1 MRTAK
6 ITCPY
11 CSNSQK
17 IFYFSF
23 NLKQFFNIFS
33 KQEQLI
39 PTRAIT
45 DINKQIKKFLCKTC
59 LKDLIYFFNI
69 NNEEYFV
76 DGIHLKYARE
86 LILNKRN
93 GIELLK
99 NKIIKLEKVENS
111 PENEKLLEYLRI
123 KVIKEDDE
131 LNHLKEEYKDLP
143 LKL

>member
-11 CSNSQK
+11 CSNLQK
-17 IFYFSF
+17 IFHLSYS
-23 NLKQFFNIFS
+23 LKKFFNIFS

-45 DINKQIKKFLCKTC
+45 DINKQIKKFSCKAC
-59 LKDLIYFFNI
+59 LKDLIYFFNT
-69 NNEEYFV
+69 NTKEYFI

-99 NKIIKLEKVENS
+99 NKIVKLEKVENS

-123 KVIKEDDE
+123 KVIKEDEE

>member
-11 CSNSQK
+11 CCNLQK
-17 IFYFSF
+17 IFHLSYS
-23 NLKQFFNIFS
+23 LKKFFNIFS

-45 DINKQIKKFLCKTC
+45 DVNKKIKKFSCKVC

-86 LILNKRN
+86 LILNKTN
-93 GIELLK
+93 GIDLLK
-99 NKIIKLEKVENS
+99 NKIVKLEKVENV

-123 KVIKEDDE
+123 KVIKEDEE
-131 LNHLKEEYKDLP
+131 LNHLKEEYKDLT

>member
-45 DINKQIKKFLCKTC
+45 DVNKQIKKFSCKVC

-86 LILNKRN
+86 LILNKTN
-93 GIELLK
+93 GIDLLK
-99 NKIIKLEKVENS
+99 NKIVKLEKVENV

-123 KVIKEDDE
+123 KVIKEDEE

>member
-45 DINKQIKKFLCKTC
+45 DVNKKMIYIPKGFAHGFQTLTIDCE
-59 LKDLIYFFNI
+59 LIYHHSEFYTPNSEGGIKYNDPTIAIKWPIRMQSISERDNLHPLI
-69 NNEEYFV
+69 NQNFK
-76 DGIHLKYARE
+76 GL
-86 LILNKRN
+86 
-93 GIELLK
+93 
-99 NKIIKLEKVENS
+99 
-111 PENEKLLEYLRI
+111 
-123 KVIKEDDE
+123 
-131 LNHLKEEYKDLP
+131 
-143 LKL
+143 

>member
-11 CSNSQK
+11 CSNLQK
-17 IFYFSF
+17 IFHLSYS
-23 NLKQFFNIFS
+23 LKKFFNIFS

-45 DINKQIKKFLCKTC
+45 DINKKIKKFSCKVC

-93 GIELLK
+93 GIDLLK
-99 NKIIKLEKVENS
+99 NKIVKLEKVENS

-123 KVIKEDDE
+123 KVIKEDEE

>member
-11 CSNSQK
+11 CSNLQK
-17 IFYFSF
+17 IFHLSYS
-23 NLKQFFNIFS
+23 LKKFFNIFQ
-33 KQEQLI
+33 KAELLI

-45 DINKQIKKFLCKTC
+45 DINKQIKKFSCKAC

-86 LILNKRN
+86 LILNKTN
-93 GIELLK
+93 GIDLLK
-99 NKIIKLEKVENS
+99 NKIVKLEKVENV

-123 KVIKEDDE
+123 KVIKEDEE

>member
-45 DINKQIKKFLCKTC
+45 HINKQIKKFLCKAC

-86 LILNKRN
+86 LILNKTN
-93 GIELLK
+93 GIDLLK
-99 NKIIKLEKVENS
+99 NKIVKLEKLENV

-123 KVIKEDDE
+123 KVIKEDEE
-131 LNHLKEEYKDLP
+131 LNHLKEEYKDLT

>member
-11 CSNSQK
+11 CSNLQK
-17 IFYFSF
+17 IFHLSYS
-23 NLKQFFNIFS
+23 LKKFFNIFS

-45 DINKQIKKFLCKTC
+45 DVNKKIKKFSCKVC

-69 NNEEYFV
+69 NNAEYFV

-86 LILNKRN
+86 LILNKTN
-93 GIELLK
+93 GIDLLK
-99 NKIIKLEKVENS
+99 NKIVKLEKVENV

-123 KVIKEDDE
+123 KVIKEDEE

>member
-11 CSNSQK
+11 CCNLQK
-17 IFYFSF
+17 IFHLSYS
-23 NLKQFFNIFS
+23 LKKFFNFFS

-45 DINKQIKKFLCKTC
+45 DVNKKIKKFSCKAC

-99 NKIIKLEKVENS
+99 NKIVKLEKVENS

-123 KVIKEDDE
+123 KVIKEDEE

>member
-11 CSNSQK
+11 CSNLQK
-17 IFYFSF
+17 IFHLSYS
-23 NLKQFFNIFS
+23 LKKFFNIFS

-45 DINKQIKKFLCKTC
+45 DVNKQIKKFSCKTC

-86 LILNKRN
+86 LILNKTN
-93 GIELLK
+93 GIDLLK
-99 NKIIKLEKVENS
+99 NKIVKLEKVENV

-123 KVIKEDDE
+123 KVIKEDEE

>member
-11 CSNSQK
+11 CSNLQK
-17 IFYFSF
+17 IFHLSYS
-23 NLKQFFNIFS
+23 LKKFFNIFS

-45 DINKQIKKFLCKTC
+45 DVNKKIKKFSCKVC

-86 LILNKRN
+86 LILNKTN
-93 GIELLK
+93 GIDLLK
-99 NKIIKLEKVENS
+99 NKIVKLEKVENV
-111 PENEKLLEYLRI
+111 PENEKLMEYLRI
-123 KVIKEDDE
+123 KVIKEDEE

>member
-11 CSNSQK
+11 CSNLQK
-17 IFYFSF
+17 IFHLSYS
-23 NLKQFFNIFS
+23 LKKFFNIFS

-45 DINKQIKKFLCKTC
+45 DINKQIKKFSCKTC

-86 LILNKRN
+86 LILNKTN
-93 GIELLK
+93 GIDLLK
-99 NKIIKLEKVENS
+99 NKIVKLEKVENV

-123 KVIKEDDE
+123 KVIKEDEE

>member
-11 CSNSQK
+11 CSNLQK
-17 IFYFSF
+17 IFHLSYS
-23 NLKQFFNIFS
+23 LKKFFNIFS

-45 DINKQIKKFLCKTC
+45 DVNKQIKKFSCKTC

-86 LILNKRN
+86 LILNKTN
-93 GIELLK
+93 GIDLLK
-99 NKIIKLEKVENS
+99 NKIVKLEKVENV

-123 KVIKEDDE
+123 KVIKEDEE
-131 LNHLKEEYKDLP
+131 LNHLKVEYKDLP

>member
-1 MRTAK
+1 MRTVK

-11 CSNSQK
+11 CSNVQK
-17 IFYFSF
+17 IFHLSY
-23 NLKQFFNIFS
+23 NLKKFFNIFS

-45 DINKQIKKFLCKTC
+45 DINKQIKKFSCKTC

-69 NNEEYFV
+69 NTEEYFI
-76 DGIHLKYARE
+76 DGFHLKYARE

-93 GIELLK
+93 GIDLLK
-99 NKIIKLEKVENS
+99 NKIVKLENVENS
-111 PENEKLLEYLRI
+111 SENEKLLEYLRI
-123 KVIKEDDE
+123 KVIKEDEE

>member
-11 CSNSQK
+11 CCNLQK
-17 IFYFSF
+17 IFHLSYS
-23 NLKQFFNIFS
+23 LKKFFNIFS

-45 DINKQIKKFLCKTC
+45 DVNKKIKKFSCKVC

-86 LILNKRN
+86 LILNKTN
-93 GIELLK
+93 GIDLLK
-99 NKIIKLEKVENS
+99 NKIVKLEKVENV

-123 KVIKEDDE
+123 KVIKEDEE
-131 LNHLKEEYKDLP
+131 LNHLKEEYKDFP

>member
-11 CSNSQK
+11 CSSVQK
-17 IFYFSF
+17 IFHLSYS
-23 NLKQFFNIFS
+23 LKKFFNIFS
-33 KQEQLI
+33 KQEQSI
-39 PTRAIT
+39 PTKAIT
-45 DINKQIKKFLCKTC
+45 DINKQIKKFSCKAC
-59 LKDLIYFFNI
+59 LKDLIYFFNT
-69 NNEEYFV
+69 NTKEYFI

-86 LILNKRN
+86 LILKKTN
-93 GIELLK
+93 GIDLLK
-99 NKIIKLEKVENS
+99 NKIVKLEKVENV

-123 KVIKEDDE
+123 KVIKEDEE

>member
-11 CSNSQK
+11 CSNVQK
-17 IFYFSF
+17 IFHISYS
-23 NLKQFFNIFS
+23 LKKFFNIFL

-45 DINKQIKKFLCKTC
+45 DINKQIKKFSCKAC
-59 LKDLIYFFNI
+59 LKDLIYFFNT
-69 NNEEYFV
+69 NTKEYFI

-86 LILNKRN
+86 LILHKTN
-93 GIELLK
+93 GIDLLK
-99 NKIIKLEKVENS
+99 NKIVKLEKVENV

-123 KVIKEDDE
+123 KVIKEDEE

>member
-11 CSNSQK
+11 CCNLQK
-17 IFYFSF
+17 IFHLSYS
-23 NLKQFFNIFS
+23 LKKFFNIFS

-45 DINKQIKKFLCKTC
+45 DVNKKIKKFSCKVC

-86 LILNKRN
+86 LILNKTN
-93 GIELLK
+93 GIDLLK
-99 NKIIKLEKVENS
+99 NKIVKLEKVENV

-123 KVIKEDDE
+123 KVIKEDEE

>member
-1 MRTAK
+1 MRTLK

-11 CSNSQK
+11 CNNLQK
-17 IFYFSF
+17 IFHLSYNF
-23 NLKQFFNIFS
+23 KKFFNIFQKAES
-33 KQEQLI
+33 LI
-39 PTRAIT
+39 PTKAIT
-45 DINKQIKKFLCKTC
+45 DIHKTIKKFSCKAC

-123 KVIKEDDE
+123 KVIKEDEE

>member
-45 DINKQIKKFLCKTC
+45 DINKQIKKFLCKAC

-86 LILNKRN
+86 LILNKTN
-93 GIELLK
+93 GIDLLK
-99 NKIIKLEKVENS
+99 NKIVKLEKVENV

-123 KVIKEDDE
+123 KVIKEDEE
-131 LNHLKEEYKDLP
+131 LNHLKEEYKDLT

>member
-17 IFYFSF
+17 IFFFSF

-45 DINKQIKKFLCKTC
+45 DINKQIKKFLCKAC

-86 LILNKRN
+86 LILNKTN
-93 GIELLK
+93 GIDLLK
-99 NKIIKLEKVENS
+99 NKIVKLEKVENV

-123 KVIKEDDE
+123 KVIKEDEE

>member
-11 CSNSQK
+11 CSNLQK
-17 IFYFSF
+17 IFHLSYS
-23 NLKQFFNIFS
+23 LKKFFNIFQ
-33 KQEQLI
+33 KAELLI

-45 DINKQIKKFLCKTC
+45 DINKQIKKFLCKAC

-86 LILNKRN
+86 LILNKTN
-93 GIELLK
+93 GIDLLK
-99 NKIIKLEKVENS
+99 NKIVKLEKVENV

-123 KVIKEDDE
+123 KVIKEDEE
-131 LNHLKEEYKDLP
+131 LNHLKEEYKDLT

>member
-11 CSNSQK
+11 CSNLQK
-17 IFYFSF
+17 IFHLSYS
-23 NLKQFFNIFS
+23 LKKFFNIFS
-33 KQEQLI
+33 KQEQSI
-39 PTRAIT
+39 PTKAIT
-45 DINKQIKKFLCKTC
+45 DINKQIKKFSCKAC
-59 LKDLIYFFNI
+59 LKDLIYFFNT
-69 NNEEYFV
+69 NTKEYFI

-86 LILNKRN
+86 LILKKTN
-93 GIELLK
+93 GIDLLK
-99 NKIIKLEKVENS
+99 NKIVKLEKVENV

-123 KVIKEDDE
+123 KVIKEDEE